1 MGSTRLTSRVS
12 ARRTTTVAL
21 IGAGIGAL
29 VLASPVGAAGTA
41 PSPVV
46 TDRETVQV
54 ELSPTGKVDVARL
67 FSQLTVSGDGH
78 YVISDPTSAKAWR
91 NLDGFA
97 KPRFDG
103 GNAVWTIDV
112 HGKTARRSVSEVSS
126 SKLPVTIN
134 AAYTLNGKSM
144 KPKDLVGKSGTLG
157 VTWTIENVTA
167 TPTPISFTDGHGK
180 PVSKTVDLV
189 TPYVGQLSTVLP
201 SSFRNIEAA
210 RADLAGDGHGGT
222 QAIWTMV
229 LFEPIGQTTQVF
241 GYTAKV
247 KNMKLPAATVQV
259 VPVPPQRKPELKFG
273 QDGFA
278 EGAATGA
285 ELTDGATQID
295 SNLIKLRD
303 GAGQL
308 LAGLGQLADGANQL
322 KAGLAGKAAPG
333 AKELAA
339 GTSTASAGALRLAD
353 GTNDLAAGANKLS
366 AGLSTANAGS
376 KKLLDGSQDLA
387 AGAGLVAGGAPALV
401 AGLGQI
407 SGGLSLL
414 NSATTG
420 LPAAKAGAIA
430 LQAGVAALQAGV
442 ATAVAGIG
450 TETTPGTLLNG
461 MAQISGG
468 LGQLASPSAGLPA
481 AKGGVD
487 AVKSGLDAALAG
499 GGSIDVLAGGIALA
513 KSHVNTGLGSVNC
526 ATLAAVCTELLT
538 AMGTLD
544 AVTAGINGTNGLRE
558 KTAAASGGLGLV
570 SAGLGSAI
578 TGVGQLQG
586 GTSLVTAG
594 LNQLKTGLKSN
605 SSSSPGITE
614 GLAAVKAG
622 LDQLVT
628 GLTAAVSGVGQ
639 LAPGAAAAY
648 AGSQTLAG
656 GTAAVADGAG
666 QLADGVAQLA
676 DGTSQLDA
684 GGKQLADG
692 AGQAAAGAGDLSD
705 GLKKIDAGTHDLS
718 SGLTDA
724 ASGSGQLADGL
735 AKAKDGGAQ
744 IADGTG
750 RLQTEGTSKLVEAGE
765 ETTMSFGEKLARMK
779 ALDAKA
785 ADGALPFGAPSGGT
799 GSAAYS
805 YTLAAQTT
813 EGHDSAVRAILAVVL
828 LGLTGAV
835 ATIARRRVAT
845 R

>member
-1 MGSTRLTSRVS
+1 MARARLTSRVNTR
-12 ARRTTTVAL
+12 RRTTATLV
-21 IGAGIGAL
+21 GAAVSAL
-29 VLASPVGAAGTA
+29 VLASPAGAAGTA
-41 PSPVV
+41 SSPVI

-78 YVISDPTSAKAWR
+78 YVITDPTSAKAWR

-103 GNAVWTIDV
+103 GNAVWSIDV

-126 SKLPVTIN
+126 SALPVTVN
-134 AAYTLNGKSM
+134 ASYTLNGKQM

-167 TPTPISFTDGHGK
+167 TPTTISFTDGHGK

-201 SSFRNIEAA
+201 SSFRSIEAA

-247 KNMKLPAATVQV
+247 KHMTLPAATVQL

-295 SNLIKLRD
+295 ANLIKLRD

-308 LAGLGQLADGANQL
+308 LAGLGQLADGASQL

-333 AKELAA
+333 AKQLAA

-353 GTNDLAAGANKLS
+353 GTNDLAAGATKLS
-366 AGLSTANAGS
+366 AGLTTANTGS
-376 KKLLDGSQDLA
+376 QKLLDGSQDLA

-407 SGGLSLL
+407 SGGLAAL

-420 LPAAKAGAIA
+420 LPAAKAGAIT

-442 ATAVAGIG
+442 AQAVAGIG
-450 TETTPGTLLNG
+450 DAATSGTLLNG

-468 LGQLASPSAGLPA
+468 LGQLASPTAGLPA

-487 AVKSGLDAALAG
+487 TVNAGLATAKTALQGLQAAVGGSAAEIAGVSTALGCPGSLNPLCPTLDSALNSAHGLNTVTLPTLGALVTGTTNAIGGLDQ
-499 GGSIDVLAGGIALA
+499 
-513 KSHVNTGLGSVNC
+513 
-526 ATLAAVCTELLT
+526 
-538 AMGTLD
+538 
-544 AVTAGINGTNGLRE
+544 
-558 KTAAASGGLGLV
+558 V
-570 SAGLGSAI
+570 SAGLGGAI

-586 GTSLVTAG
+586 GASLVTGG
-594 LNQLKTGLKSN
+594 LNQLKTGLKSGD
-605 SSSSPGITE
+605 PAHAGVTE
-614 GLAAVKAG
+614 GLALVKGG
-622 LDQLVT
+622 LDQLVA

-648 AGSQTLAG
+648 SGSQTLAG
-656 GTAAVADGAG
+656 GAAAVADGAG
-666 QLADGVAQLA
+666 QLADGAAQLA

-692 AGQAAAGAGDLSD
+692 AGQAAAGAGQLSD
-705 GLKKIDAGTHDLS
+705 GLKKIDAGSHDLS

-724 ASGSGQLADGL
+724 ADGSGQLADGL

-750 RLQTEGTSKLVEAGE
+750 RLQSEGTSKLVTAGE

-779 ALDAKA
+779 ALDEKA
-785 ADGALPFGAPSGGT
+785 ADGALPFGAPAGGT

-813 EGHDSAVRAILAVVL
+813 EGHDSAVRAMLAVVL
-828 LGLTGAV
+828 LGLTGAL
-835 ATIARRRVAT
+835 ATIARRRVAA